1 MDSSK
6 KPQYGRSW
14 ENVHF
19 YQGKNPI
26 CNDNSNEKAERIVR
40 FLRDQLQLKNLSFL
54 FGSGTSAPALPLMAG
69 LYEEVKKEI
78 EKTPTSLQSNLF
90 YKVSMKAQGNLEEIL
105 GLLYARL
112 SYYLGIKKDED
123 KDKDKDEDEET
134 KEYNT
139 TKSLIEQIERHI
151 LTQLNQNI
159 SDKCSSKKISQQK
172 THFTS
177 TLKVYEIFYR
187 TLALRPKELS
197 RLSVFTTNNDLFN
210 ETAMDNTNTMYIN
223 GFTPG
228 LKRHFN
234 PSLFYYTYSKR
245 MDSTIDKYE
254 PVDNMVYLYKL
265 HGSVNWVEQESVGNK
280 FYNIVEIDATQ
291 SGSSA
296 QNERVMIYPTPTKQ
310 NKSLGSPYTDI
321 IRAFHH
327 KLLQP
332 NSVLFVCG
340 YSFSDEHLNRIIYQ
354 ALAANSSLNVVV
366 VNKLEES
373 KEIKQ
378 VDDRRIYHLWEENQ
392 VSNTE
397 SNSSVQEEN
406 QVPNTE
412 SNFSVQE
419 ENQAPN
425 TESNFSVQE
434 ENQDSSKGAIS
445 TENEE
450 GKTPIHYFSEFIKL
464 LSVIITQQDDS
475 RELLSKFSNDILQS
489 LSRNK

>member
-1 MDSSK
+1 MGSIK
-6 KPQYGRSW
+6 EHQYGRSW

-26 CNDNSNEKAERIVR
+26 CNDNSNEKAECIVR

-69 LYEEVKKEI
+69 LYEGVKEEI
-78 EKTPTSLQSNLF
+78 KKDPTSLQSNLF

-112 SYYLGIKKDED
+112 SYYLGIKKDI
-123 KDKDKDEDEET
+123 DEET

-139 TKSLIEQIERHI
+139 TQSLIKQIEGHI

-159 SDKCSSKKISQQK
+159 SDKCSSKEIRKEDC
-172 THFTS
+172 FMS
-177 TLKVYEIFYR
+177 TLEVYEKFYR

-210 ETAMDNTNTMYIN
+210 EMAMDNTNTMYIN

-265 HGSVNWVEQESVGNK
+265 HGSVNWVEQASVGNK

-291 SGSSA
+291 SSSSA
-296 QNERVMIYPTPTKQ
+296 QNERVMIYPAPTKQ

-392 VSNTE
+392 GSNTE
-397 SNSSVQEEN
+397 SNSSVKEEN

-412 SNFSVQE
+412 SNFSVK
-419 ENQAPN
+419 
-425 TESNFSVQE
+425 E
-434 ENQDSSKGAIS
+434 ENQDSSKGATS
-445 TENEE
+445 TENKK
-450 GKTPIHYFSEFIKL
+450 GKTPIHYFSEFINL
-464 LSVIITQQDDS
+464 LSVIIPQQNS
-475 RELLSKFSNDILQS
+475 SQELLSKFSKDILQS
-489 LSRNK
+489 LSRSKR

>member
-112 SYYLGIKKDED
+112 SYYLGIEKNV
-123 KDKDKDEDEET
+123 DEDEESD
-134 KEYNT
+134 T
-139 TKSLIEQIERHI
+139 TKSLIEQIEGHI
-151 LTQLNQNI
+151 LTQLNQDI
-159 SDKCSSKKISQQK
+159 SDKCRKEISQQK

-177 TLKVYEIFYR
+177 TLKVYETFYR

-291 SGSSA
+291 SSSSA
-296 QNERVMIYPTPTKQ
+296 QNERVMIYPAPTKQ

-392 VSNTE
+392 
-397 SNSSVQEEN
+397 
-406 QVPNTE
+406 
-412 SNFSVQE
+412 
-419 ENQAPN
+419 
-425 TESNFSVQE
+425 
-434 ENQDSSKGAIS
+434 DSSKGAIS
-445 TENEE
+445 TENEQK
-450 GKTPIHYFSEFIKL
+450 KTPIHYFSEFINL
-464 LSVIITQQDDS
+464 LSVIIPQQDDS
-475 RELLSKFSNDILQS
+475 QKLLSKFSKDILQS

>member
-26 CNDNSNEKAERIVR
+26 CNDNSNEKAECIVR

-69 LYEEVKKEI
+69 LYEGVKVEI
-78 EKTPTSLQSNLF
+78 EKTPNSSESSLF
-90 YKVSMKAQGNLEEIL
+90 EKVSRKAQRNLEEIL

-123 KDKDKDEDEET
+123 KDEET
-134 KEYNT
+134 EEYNIT
-139 TKSLIEQIERHI
+139 QSLIKQIEEHI
-151 LTQLNQNI
+151 LTQLNQDI
-159 SDKCSSKKISQQK
+159 SDKCRKEISQQK

-177 TLKVYEIFYR
+177 TLKVYETFYR

-291 SGSSA
+291 SSSSA
-296 QNERVMIYPTPTKQ
+296 QNERVMIYPAPTKQ

-392 VSNTE
+392 
-397 SNSSVQEEN
+397 
-406 QVPNTE
+406 
-412 SNFSVQE
+412 
-419 ENQAPN
+419 
-425 TESNFSVQE
+425 
-434 ENQDSSKGAIS
+434 DSSKGAIS
-445 TENEE
+445 TENEQK
-450 GKTPIHYFSEFIKL
+450 KTPIHYFSEFINL
-464 LSVIITQQDDS
+464 LSVIIPQQDDS
-475 RELLSKFSNDILQS
+475 QKLLSKFSKDILQS